1 MWEALQQR
9 YYIYKIFNKKL
20 SSILILFLKIVF
32 TFQIYFQPHYLDDLG
47 SGTGHLPHMPAY
59 ADTEYEY
66 FEQRG
71 GFIRPTM
78 TAGGGGMLGNQGGG
92 MIGHH
97 QLYPG
102 IRGDVNPHMALGGQL
117 LATETAKLDNRQ
129 EEVDDVLFFT
139 INQLQCKRKYIQHFW
154 YS

>member
-1 MWEALQQR
+1 
-9 YYIYKIFNKKL
+9 
-20 SSILILFLKIVF
+20 
-32 TFQIYFQPHYLDDLG
+32 
-47 SGTGHLPHMPAY
+47 MPAY

-129 EEVDDVLFFT
+129 EEVDDVLFYCNKPST
-139 INQLQCKRKYIQHFW
+139 IISNISGIPKSFINLYFFVGYLC
-154 YS
+154 

>member
-1 MWEALQQR
+1 
-9 YYIYKIFNKKL
+9 
-20 SSILILFLKIVF
+20 
-32 TFQIYFQPHYLDDLG
+32 
-47 SGTGHLPHMPAY
+47 MPAY

-139 INQLQCKRKYIQHFW
+139 INQLQWLISNISGIPNSFNNLYFFAGHLC
-154 YS
+154 

>member
-1 MWEALQQR
+1 MGGAATKVINIVHLKR
-9 YYIYKIFNKKL
+9 NL
-20 SSILILFLKIVF
+20 SSIFPRILFLKIVF
-32 TFQIYFQPHYLDDLG
+32 TFHIYFQPQYLDDLG

-129 EEVDDVLFFT
+129 EEVDDVLFYC
-139 INQLQCKRKYIQHFW
+139 NKPSNIQYFW

>member
-1 MWEALQQR
+1 
-9 YYIYKIFNKKL
+9 
-20 SSILILFLKIVF
+20 
-32 TFQIYFQPHYLDDLG
+32 
-47 SGTGHLPHMPAY
+47 MPAY

-129 EEVDDVLFFT
+129 EEVDMMHCILQHTVVQLLISSIPDILDSF
-139 INQLQCKRKYIQHFW
+139 INHTSL
-154 YS
+154 

>member
-1 MWEALQQR
+1 
-9 YYIYKIFNKKL
+9 
-20 SSILILFLKIVF
+20 
-32 TFQIYFQPHYLDDLG
+32 
-47 SGTGHLPHMPAY
+47 MPAY

-129 EEVDDVLFFT
+129 EEVGDTLYFA
-139 INQLQCKRKYIQHFW
+139 INQLQSLISSIPGIVNSFINHT
-154 YS
+154 SL